1 MTNPNHRA
9 DFGQGTRWIAAA
21 STVVVTALFGVLLHH
36 LVFRGWA
43 HSYDSAIYVRS
54 LWGVANGDLTN
65 PWVDLH
71 VLSIHAN
78 FVLFLLAPL
87 TVVLHPATVL
97 LGAQS
102 LAIGV
107 TVGMVAA
114 EVLAIARAGRMD
126 RCSTIAACAVVVCG
140 VTVGAPLVVNPFVF
154 DIRPDLI
161 GIPLLTYGLL
171 RARRRGEFDL
181 RAVAPML
188 ASLLVREEYMM
199 VIVGA
204 MAIGPIRA
212 SVPAEWR
219 LRLATLL
226 LAVGYWALYWFG
238 FRNWIGDG
246 SYAIAQEVGAAFLDE
261 TELGAGRI
269 VGYKL
274 EILFAFVASA
284 GGLLLLGWRWVGP
297 ALPGLL
303 FLLISSRMQD
313 LILNFH
319 YVMFVI
325 PGVLVASVHGFERW
339 SARVRHPIWSPLAAS
354 ALITITFV
362 WSSALPGGG
371 RFRAENFY
379 LFEPDARAAHAEL
392 LRAHDLVAR
401 VPEDVGVALPHELAA
416 PVADRALARPIA
428 LFTEQ
433 VSIDEIPPG
442 IDWVVLPG
450 ANWASVGR
458 MLVDLHGFTLVGF
471 EDSRLALLT
480 RDPSAELNW
489 TDAAALDNPARCQS
503 PLAAWPAAGFR
514 LCGIEP
520 RSDGRARITVIRNDE
535 VDARVAGRPLVFLAR
550 PLGAPEFVPA
560 FLLRGLVNAMQIPM
574 GGSGVFLTEAP
585 VVDPEHRALEIALTF
600 TDGGAVPAILPGS
613 DERVGAVTITW

>member
-1 MTNPNHRA
+1 MLVA
-9 DFGQGTRWIAAA
+9 
-21 STVVVTALFGVLLHH
+21 ALFATLLHH

-54 LWGVANGDLTN
+54 LWGVATGNMTN

-87 TVVLHPATVL
+87 TVVFHPATVL
-97 LGAQS
+97 IGAQS
-102 LAIGV
+102 IALGV
-107 TVGMVAA
+107 TIGLVASETLRIA
-114 EVLAIARAGRMD
+114 ESARMD
-126 RCSTIAACAVVVCG
+126 RYSVFASCAFCVCG
-140 VTVGAPLVVNPFVF
+140 VTGGAPLVVNPFLF

-171 RARRRGEFDL
+171 RARRQGGFDV

-188 ASLLVREEYMM
+188 AALLVREEYMM

-204 MAIGPIRA
+204 MVLGPIRA
-212 SVPAEWR
+212 RLPTEWR
-219 LRLATLL
+219 LRAVTLL

-261 TELGAGRI
+261 TELSSGQVLGF
-269 VGYKL
+269 KL
-274 EILFAFVASA
+274 EIVLAFLLSS
-284 GGLLLLGWRWVGP
+284 GGLLLMGWRWIGP

-339 SARVRHPIWSPLAAS
+339 TTRTRHAVWPAFVAA
-354 ALITITFV
+354 ALITITFA

-371 RFRAENFY
+371 RYRAENFY
-379 LFEPDARAAHAEL
+379 LFDPDARIAHDEL

-401 VPEDVGVALPHELAA
+401 VPDDVGVALPHELA
-416 PVADRALARPIA
+416 PPIADRPLARA
-428 LFTEQ
+428 
-433 VSIDEIPPG
+433 VSVYIDEVTVDSVPTG

-450 ANWASVGR
+450 ANWASAGR
-458 MLVDLHGFTLVGF
+458 ILVDLHGFRLVGF
-471 EDSRLALLT
+471 EETRLALLT
-480 RDPSAELNW
+480 RDTSAPLNW
-489 TDAAALDNPARCQS
+489 EEAAAAADPATCQA
-503 PLAAWPAAGFR
+503 PLAHWPAAGFR

-520 RSDGRARITVIRNDE
+520 RADGRVRVTVIRNE
-535 VDARVAGRPLVFLAR
+535 TVDPRVAARPLVLLVR
-550 PLGAPEFVPA
+550 PAGSPDFVPA
-560 FLLRGLVNAMQIPM
+560 FLLRGLVNPTQIPT
-574 GGSGVFLTEAP
+574 GGSGVFLTDAP
-585 VVDPEHRALEIALTF
+585 VVTSAHGTLEIVLAF
-600 TDGGAVPAILPGS
+600 TEGGAIPAMVPGAEEP
-613 DERVGAVTITW
+613 VGAVMVSW